1 MASKTTMKIQF
12 PLGGIIP
19 KDVLNSAKDRVCEPG
34 EVVTVPIA
42 YGEHLVSDR
51 FAEKATS
58 TTKPAQSTD
67 GADKK
72 KAELAG
78 LEKAVAAAK
87 EALESA
93 ESDEA
98 KATAQAALDGAESAL
113 ADAKS

>member
-19 KDVLNSAKDRVCEPG
+19 KDVLKSAKDRVCEPG
-34 EVVTVPIA
+34 EEVTVPIA

-58 TTKPAQSTD
+58 TKPAQRTD

-72 KAELAG
+72 KTELAG
-78 LEKAVAAAK
+78 LEKAIAAAK